1 MTIKNR
7 KINENGDVEYD
18 VEYNVTVFAPFAV
31 LKNAH
36 KNENGDT
43 ECDMEVPI
51 TMLLPIFGGVEND
64 RPHCV

>member
-7 KINENGDVEYD
+7 KINENGD

-51 TMLLPIFGGVEND
+51 TMLLPIFEGAEND
-64 RPHCV
+64 CPRCV